1 MPQSRGCLSGALPAC
16 YVTHE
21 KHEGFPNCVLLFLV
35 ANTSLP
41 TMSLLRF
48 SALCHGF
55 LYGLLALLTAPV
67 LGMTL
72 CVSDRPAAPLTFPDH
87 DGQSQYL
94 VRAAARAAGSEAVFV
109 VQPWKR
115 CVEALRVGRVDGV
128 LGVQAF
134 QAYKDFMRFPLKNG
148 LPDRA
153 YTLGVDTWVFVTR
166 ADSSVRWDGKALQGV
181 SSSVSYP
188 SGVNVVR
195 AALDSLGISNSD
207 TAKTALQLMQMLM
220 AGRFQAVVIRES
232 DAQGFLAQ
240 QDFKTLRILA
250 PAFLLSD
257 AYLTFGNEYADA
269 NPALV
274 AATWE
279 GIRRVRSSREWA
291 ELAPTLAK

>member
-1 MPQSRGCLSGALPAC
+1 MSHFISLITMPQSQFSVLRQWCLC
-16 YVTHE
+16 W
-21 KHEGFPNCVLLFLV
+21 LL
-35 ANTSLP
+35 
-41 TMSLLRF
+41 
-48 SALCHGF
+48 SA
-55 LYGLLALLTAPV
+55 LTAPV
-67 LGMTL
+67 LSMTL

-94 VRAAARAAGSEAVFV
+94 VRTAARAAGSEAVFL

-115 CVEALRVGRVDGV
+115 CVEAVRMGRVDGV
-128 LGVQAF
+128 LGVQSF
-134 QAYKDFMRFPLKNG
+134 QSYKDFMRFPVKKG

-153 YTLGVDTWVFVTR
+153 YSLGVDTWVFVTR
-166 ADSSVRWDGKALQGV
+166 ADLAVSWDGKTLLGV
-181 SSSVSYP
+181 ASSVSYP

-195 AALDSLGISNSD
+195 GALDSLGISNSD
-207 TAKTALQLMQMLM
+207 TAKTALQLMQMLR

-240 QDFKTLRILA
+240 QEFKTLRILA

-257 AYLTFGNEYADA
+257 AYLAFGNDYADA

-279 GIRRVRSSREWA
+279 AIRRVRASREWV